1 MERVDSGIRNLDRLL
16 GGGLPRRQMA
26 LVEGVPGAGKSN
38 LGLEFLYRGA
48 QKGENGVYVSFQ
60 DTAEEV
66 LRSTT
71 FDWDFESYVR
81 DGSIRIFDMDPY
93 RYDEAASVIRGE
105 IQEIDAKRVV
115 IDPVTAMDLYI
126 DSRKDI
132 RKNLVDMETML
143 KDLGVT
149 TLLVAEAA
157 EATEIEEEVADSIIV
172 MEVKRDDDEVRRE
185 LFERKLRGSDF
196 EEGVHPYEFTSKG
209 LRVV

>member
-1 MERVDSGIRNLDRLL
+1 
-16 GGGLPRRQMA
+16 
-26 LVEGVPGAGKSN
+26 
-38 LGLEFLYRGA
+38 LEFLYRGA

-185 LFERKLRGSDF
+185 IFVRKLRGSDF

>member
-1 MERVDSGIRNLDRLL
+1 MKRVDSGIQNFDRLL
-16 GGGLPRRQMA
+16 GGGIPRRHLA

-48 QKGENGVYVSFQ
+48 QRGENGVYVSFQ

-66 LRSTT
+66 KRAVT
-71 FDWDFESYVR
+71 FDWEFEKHVER
-81 DGSIRIFDMDPY
+81 NSIRIFEMDPY
-93 RYDEAASVIRGE
+93 RYNEAPSAIRGE
-105 IQEIDAKRVV
+105 LQEIDATRAV

-132 RKNLVDMETML
+132 RKNLIDMETML

-157 EATEIEEEVADSIIV
+157 EATEVEEEVADTIIELE
-172 MEVKRDDDEVRRE
+172 MERENGQMQRRISVR
-185 LFERKLRGSDF
+185 KVRGSGF
-196 EEGVHPYEFTSKG
+196 EESSHPYEFTSKG
-209 LRVV
+209 LKVL

>member
-185 LFERKLRGSDF
+185 IFVRKLRGSDF